1 MVVWNTGSAAERFR
15 SKARRDAAQ
24 YNLKLKTKKKI
35 KPQATSGKPQAYKN
49 FFWPTIPTRRQASS
63 NKKVK

>member
-15 SKARRDAAQ
+15 SKAQRDAAQ

-35 KPQATSGKPQAYKN
+35 KPQAASAK
-49 FFWPTIPTRRQASS
+49 RQASS